1 VKIARMDAV
10 NGSTLWTWNAIG
22 KRAGAW
28 ALDKDAPEATADSCS
43 TT

>member
-22 KRAGAW
+22 KRAGRLGA
-28 ALDKDAPEATADSCS
+28 
-43 TT
+43 